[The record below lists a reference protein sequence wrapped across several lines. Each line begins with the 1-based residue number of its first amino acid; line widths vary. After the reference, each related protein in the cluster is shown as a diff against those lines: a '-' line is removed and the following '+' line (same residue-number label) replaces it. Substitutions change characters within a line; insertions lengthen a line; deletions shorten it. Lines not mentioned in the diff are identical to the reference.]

1 MPDFTINI
9 MSNISI
15 MTELNAVLCKMHNS
29 KKKSSHMSGAG
40 FFDTMEDMFYI
51 HKKIYNPLGASQS
64 ISQVGTL
71 PSGKHY
77 FKAGGMEGEGSHM
90 DRFKKIGIP
99 ILSLVGALGAAAL
112 GAKAYQNKMNADF
125 KKEHFYYY

>member
-1 MPDFTINI
+1 
-9 MSNISI
+9 
-15 MTELNAVLCKMHNS
+15 
-29 KKKSSHMSGAG
+29 MSGAG

-51 HKKIYNPLGASQS
+51 HKKIYNPLGVNQS

-77 FKAGGMEGEGSHM
+77 FRANGITGQGSHL

-125 KKEHFYYY
+125 RKGHFYYY

>member
-15 MTELNAVLCKMHNS
+15 MTELNAVLCKIHNS
-29 KKKSSHMSGAG
+29 KKKALHMSGAG

-77 FKAGGMEGEGSHM
+77 FRANGMTGQGHL

-99 ILSLVGALGAAAL
+99 ILSVVGALGAAAL
-112 GAKAYQNKMNADF
+112 GAKAYQSKLNADF
-125 KKEHFYYY
+125 KKGHFYYY